1 MLCPLD
7 GEQHPWPLP
16 SRCQWHPPPQVL
28 TTKHVTGFSEMSGGC
43 GGGGGETSH
52 PVENHYSRIAVP
64 VVTKKGESLRPG
76 QLFLPVWYLV
86 QCTAGAY
93 R

>member
-1 MLCPLD
+1 
-7 GEQHPWPLP
+7 
-16 SRCQWHPPPQVL
+16 
-28 TTKHVTGFSEMSGGC
+28 MSGGC

-64 VVTKKGESLRPG
+64 VVTKQGESLRPG

>member
-1 MLCPLD
+1 MLLQGPEPLCE
-7 GEQHPWPLP
+7 G
-16 SRCQWHPPPQVL
+16 
-28 TTKHVTGFSEMSGGC
+28 SGGGGALRGC